1 MDFARGS
8 DGEVSQQFR
17 HSSASYANPTPPAG
31 GEPPSPQGP
40 SANDPQV
47 DLHFNIMQDTH

>member
-8 DGEVSQQFR
+8 DGEVSQHFR
-17 HSSASYANPTPPAG
+17 HSSASYANPTPPTG
-31 GEPPSPQGP
+31 GEAPFSQGP

-47 DLHFNIMQDTH
+47 RLHPKDHT